1 MIYYDELDSVSLLD
15 EFLVLV
21 NDNKRFEIQFKEF
34 LQRHL
39 SFANLYQKYLVDRSC
54 ESELFEMYKELTEQD
69 LQCIESNILPIKKY
83 QLPSSFDTLL
93 LRVFKPLLEDIV
105 EKLQQGDM
113 QSMAQN
119 LIMV

>member
-39 SFANLYQKYLVDRSC
+39 SFANLYQS
-54 ESELFEMYKELTEQD
+54 TW
-69 LQCIESNILPIKKY
+69 
-83 QLPSSFDTLL
+83 
-93 LRVFKPLLEDIV
+93 
-105 EKLQQGDM
+105 
-113 QSMAQN
+113 
-119 LIMV
+119 

>member
-93 LRVFKPLLEDIV
+93 EDIV
-105 EKLQQGDM
+105 EKLQQGEM